1 MRCDK
6 WDRFGRRLIGHRYLL
21 MDPIF
26 CAEKPDAGRRNFWGW
41 KSEKSSLVIEKV
53 ERGPQWLVFD
63 QDVQECVYVKGR
75 DESSQV
81 CNQCPSPQHERQPW
95 GRKSIWRR
103 ERVRRKTTTT
113 TMACSIGLVCAHT
126 PAQLSCICQ
135 FSVSPFVMSR
145 EPSKKEANPEVIY
158 RLHTELSAHYS
169 CIMLSE
175 CYIFCCGV
183 YIFVLTSGAATCSL
197 CAEWS
202 ARHSKTANAL
212 CTEWS
217 ELPVPVIWPMLP
229 STPAQGFISCYL
241 FSIFI
246 YANE

>member
-41 KSEKSSLVIEKV
+41 KSEKSFLVIEKV

-63 QDVQECVYVKGR
+63 QDLQECVYVKGR

-103 ERVRRKTTTT
+103 ESTAQNHHYYHGLLYWLGVRPYTSAALMHMPILSQSFCYVTR
-113 TMACSIGLVCAHT
+113 AIQERGQSRSNLSIAHRALGTLLVH
-126 PAQLSCICQ
+126 
-135 FSVSPFVMSR
+135 
-145 EPSKKEANPEVIY
+145 
-158 RLHTELSAHYS
+158 
-169 CIMLSE
+169 
-175 CYIFCCGV
+175 
-183 YIFVLTSGAATCSL
+183 
-197 CAEWS
+197 
-202 ARHSKTANAL
+202 NAL
-212 CTEWS
+212 RVLYFLLRRIYLCFNLWCRN
-217 ELPVPVIWPMLP
+217 MLIVCRVERAP
-229 STPAQGFISCYL
+229 QQNRQRSLHRMKRTTSSGNLTHAALYPCARVHFLLLVFYFYL
-241 FSIFI
+241 R
-246 YANE
+246 